1 MKKNKNKTFSFVS
14 LGCPKNLVDSES
26 MFGILL
32 SRGFELVSEDLPAD
46 LVLINTCGFIADARQ
61 EAETEIARVIQRK
74 ERGEVSRIVVC
85 GCLIPTEGEKLLERF
100 PGVDAWVGPFD
111 EPRIAEIVG
120 TLPTVHRTA
129 SSPANRGLPVVQ
141 AAFHHHRRRTLSFF
155 DQVRLTLTQPHV
167 AYLKIA
173 EGCDRFC
180 SYCAIPNI
188 RGRFV
193 SKPIEAIEE
202 ELDTLADSGV
212 REVVLIAQE
221 TTFWG
226 SDLEGG
232 YHLAELLRRLR
243 EKNAVDWIRVLYA
256 YPTGWNDDLIAQFAV
271 PHTPGQT
278 WVLPYID
285 LPLQHASDRI
295 LKRMNRRT
303 GSSETQELLIRLR
316 ESIPNLV
323 LRSTFIVGFPGETE
337 EEFLD
342 LLAFVRRQRFE
353 RCGVFAYSAE
363 KDTPAAAFEDQV
375 NPKIKQTRYEEL
387 YKVTTEISRQYAAS
401 RVGNNVDILVDAP
414 AIDETGEAAEKMRLG
429 RSWAEAPDI
438 DPVIYVTTDAAPGEM
453 VQAEI
458 VLPSDLDVIAADVDL
473 SSDGQDPS
481 SDDYD
486 VPLDDQNDTE

>member
-1 MKKNKNKTFSFVS
+1 MFFRLCAIYEAIRMKKKKSKTFSFVS

-32 SRGFELVSEDLPAD
+32 SRGYELVSEDIPAD
-46 LVLINTCGFIADARQ
+46 LVLINTCGFIADARE
-61 EAETEIARVIQRK
+61 EAAAEITRALQRK
-74 ERGEVSRIVVC
+74 KKGEVSRVVVC
-85 GCLIPTEGEKLLERF
+85 GCLIPAGGEKLLERF

-111 EPRIAEIVG
+111 EPKIAEITG
-120 TLPTVHRTA
+120 TLPTVSRAVPSAGGGT
-129 SSPANRGLPVVQ
+129 LPVVQ
-141 AAFHHHRRRTLSFF
+141 PSFHHHRRRTLSFF
-155 DQVRLTLTQPHV
+155 DKVRLTLTQPHV

-180 SYCAIPNI
+180 SYCAIPGI

-193 SKPIEAIEE
+193 SKPLEVIEE
-202 ELDTLADSGV
+202 ELDTLAESGV

-232 YHLAELLRRLR
+232 YRLADLLRCLR

-256 YPTGWNDDLIAQFAV
+256 YPTGWNEDLIAQFAV
-271 PHTPGQT
+271 PKTPGQT

-285 LPLQHASDRI
+285 LPLQHSCDRI
-295 LKRMNRRT
+295 LKRMNRQT
-303 GSSETQELLIRLR
+303 GCAETEELLSRLR
-316 ESIPNLV
+316 ESIPDLV

-337 EEFLD
+337 EEFQE

-363 KDTPAAAFEDQV
+363 KGTPAAAFEDQID
-375 NPKIKQTRYEEL
+375 PETKQRRREEL
-387 YKVTTEISRQYAAS
+387 YKVTTEISRRFAES
-401 RVGNNVDILVDAP
+401 RVGTRTDVLVDAP
-414 AIDETGEAAEKMRLG
+414 AVDKEGGIAEKMLFG

-438 DPVIYVTTDAAPGEM
+438 DPVIYVTTDAEPGEM
-453 VQAEI
+453 VNAEI
-458 VLPSDLDVIAADVDL
+458 VLPSGLDLIAADTNL
-473 SSDGQDPS
+473 P
-481 SDDYD
+481 SDD
-486 VPLDDQNDTE
+486 Q